1 MKSRRRIVA
10 PVPKTWH
17 RSGSNLHRER
27 PRPSPLWVKS
37 RHVQCT
43 RRCLLSAK
51 SGLVRR
57 SKEGRLFHHLVGA
70 TLHRLWHGNAERL
83 GGL

>member
-1 MKSRRRIVA
+1 MKDDGLYMGINIPEV
-10 PVPKTWH
+10 
-17 RSGSNLHRER
+17 ER
-27 PRPSPLWVKS
+27 QKASKALNCDRQCPLWVKS
-37 RHVQCT
+37 RHVQRKSPCPL
-43 RRCLLSAK
+43 CAK